1 MLEYSFMQN
10 AFLISFFIA
19 ALCPVIG
26 MFLVLRRYSM
36 MGDTLSHAS
45 LAGISIG
52 MLANQNPVLSSF
64 IVVSMFSIIIEWL
77 RKHFRTYAELIL
89 VIVLSLSIGIAITLL
104 SSGLVHAN
112 IDSLM
117 FGSILTVT
125 KSDFYWV
132 LFFSV
137 ISLFLVYRYYA
148 ELMFIVFDEEGAVI
162 AGANVKLI
170 NYLFAVLVAATISIS
185 IRIVGILVISSLIAL
200 PIAASLQLE
209 KSFKQTLWYGILFSY
224 IDIFSGIVLSYWLDA
239 APGGIIAINSVIL
252 LLIVLFYKHKI
263 RSNKKRIIQ
272 E

>member
-1 MLEYSFMQN
+1 MQN
-10 AFLISFFIA
+10 AFLISIFIA

-45 LAGISIG
+45 LAGISVG
-52 MLANQNPVLSSF
+52 MLFEQNPVLSAF
-64 IVVSMFSIIIEWL
+64 LMVSLFSIIIEWL

-89 VIVLSLSIGIAITLL
+89 VIILSLSIGIAITLL

-125 KSDFYWV
+125 LTDFYWV

-137 ISLFLVYRYYA
+137 VSLFLVYKFYSA
-148 ELMFIVFDEEGAVI
+148 LMFMVFDEEGAAI
-162 AGANVKLI
+162 AGVNVRLI
-170 NYLFAVLVAATISIS
+170 NYLFAIIVAATISIS

-200 PIAASLQLE
+200 PIAAALQLE
-209 KSFKQTLWYGILFSY
+209 MGFRKTLLFGVIFSY
-224 IDIFSGIVLSYWLDA
+224 IDIFSGIIISYWINA
-239 APGGIIAINSVIL
+239 APGGIIAINAVL
-252 LLIVLFYKHKI
+252 LLLCVLSY
-263 RSNKKRIIQ
+263 KRIVRSGRVI
-272 E
+272 